1 AVERVPKR
9 RKGPRGGG
17 AVLDGAISSGT
28 AGYCRDLESRDRRLE
43 LCEKLGLPS
52 SIGLLPRRMC
62 QLEVRGGGVDRPISE
77 ERPAKDIVRQIG
89 ETMAGGNAFA
99 IDQLFDRDEAT
110 FGQDG
115 MIARELDVRLAV
127 RIRLRARKAE
137 SEDPPAAQRRRVPSS
152 DPARFDATIGA
163 DGHDCAVVA
172 ITNETPDPSPA
183 AVTELN

>member
-1 AVERVPKR
+1 
-9 RKGPRGGG
+9 
-17 AVLDGAISSGT
+17 
-28 AGYCRDLESRDRRLE
+28 
-43 LCEKLGLPS
+43 
-52 SIGLLPRRMC
+52 
-62 QLEVRGGGVDRPISE
+62 
-77 ERPAKDIVRQIG
+77 
-89 ETMAGGNAFA
+89 
-99 IDQLFDRDEAT
+99 QLFDRYEAT

-183 AVTELN
+183 AVTELNHCVVPQALQYVRDVHVLTGHADPLEELAEELPGGADEGDPLFVLVEARRLADEHQIGVRRAGAEDDLRPRPRQSAALTAGDDVPVGDQREVSS